1 MKKNKWIKAGILLVV
16 FSLALVISSLIINRD
31 VKNQSVGMG
40 EPTIPGI
47 TFQVQESPMN
57 RLQGYTQDMEITAMR
72 DTITPVPVDGKLK
85 MNVEFGRQGISKISY
100 IVFSLDGTQIY
111 LEDSC
116 EYAESVELNIGNV
129 FDNGAELVLKVVL
142 TVEDQDIFYYTRIK
156 SIKDLGLNEC
166 LAFAKDFHN
175 KTFDTANRTE
185 LFSYLELNEDSD
197 NTTFQTVNIHSN
209 EYHIC
214 WGDLKPE
221 VTTEVEWSIKET
233 NSSYT
238 SLQAE
243 YRVMCINE
251 NEVEET
257 YNVKEFFRVRLS
269 EGEMYLLDYNR
280 TMNQVFEGD
289 SEFLTNYSMVLGI
302 TEPDVD
308 YTTNAKGTVVAFV
321 QERELWIYNKKADQI
336 IQAFSFADVGS
347 EDIRSRNDE
356 HELKIISM
364 DEDGN
369 TMFTV
374 SGYMNCGSHEGRVGV
389 GVYYYD
395 ISDNSVNEKA
405 FIPSTRS
412 AAIANE
418 ELGKMIYCNQDQQL
432 LYVLIDGTLYQ
443 VNLESEE
450 QTILKEGLEEGQY
463 VVSGD
468 GHWLAYQTNGDQF
481 TATEVH
487 VMNLADG
494 QSYIVQADSGES
506 IQPLGFVTDDFICG
520 YRKAEDMGKTL
531 TGTEVYPM
539 YKMEIMES
547 ADNVVKTYEQQD
559 IYISDVWVEE
569 NLITLNRMTR
579 VVDIYTGTSR
589 DYITNT
595 EEKRDLSVTL
605 DIYTTDLKEAQAR
618 LIFEKKIDDLSP
630 KVLKANLQTS
640 HSIKVD
646 SFEKQAETDLY
657 YVYGLGEMSGIYDNA
672 AQAIQRAEEISG
684 VVVSD
689 KQDYIWEKGNRDL
702 GYYIEC
708 DPFKVTEGQTSLD
721 ACLKYMEKYNAD
733 QMDLSGCS
741 MSQVMY
747 IINRG
752 IPVITMID
760 PNHAVLLVG
769 YNWINMYYIDPV
781 TGEEMTM
788 TQDALSETI
797 EKAGNTFI
805 GYK

>member
-1 MKKNKWIKAGILLVV
+1 MNKNKWIKAGILLVV

-40 EPTIPGI
+40 EPTIPVI
-47 TFQVQESPMN
+47 SFQVQGSPMN
-57 RLQGYTQDMEITAMR
+57 RLQGYTEEMEITAMR
-72 DTITPVPVDGKLK
+72 DTITPVPVNGKLQ
-85 MNVEFGRQGISKISY
+85 MNLASGEQGISKISY
-100 IVFSLDGTQIY
+100 QVFSLDGTEVY
-111 LEDSC
+111 LDNSC
-116 EYAESVELNIGNV
+116 EYAENTELSLGSV
-129 FDNGAELVLKVVL
+129 FDNGEELVLKIVL
-142 TVEDQDIFYYTRIK
+142 TVEDKNISYYTRIK
-156 SIKDLGLNEC
+156 SEKDLGLNEC
-166 LAFAKDFHN
+166 LVFAKDFHN

-185 LFSYLELNEDSD
+185 LFNYLEPNEDSD

-221 VTTEVEWSIKET
+221 ITADAEWSIKET

-243 YRVMCINE
+243 YQVVCVNE

-280 TMNQVFEGD
+280 TMNQVFEGG

-302 TEPDVD
+302 TDPDVD
-308 YTTNAKGTVVAFV
+308 YTANAKGTIVAFV
-321 QERELWIYNKKADQI
+321 QERELWIYNKKDNQI
-336 IQAFSFADVGS
+336 IRAFSFADVGS
-347 EDIRSRNDE
+347 EDIRSCNDD

-374 SGYMNCGSHEGRVGV
+374 SGYMNCGSHEGSVGV

-395 ISDNSVNEKA
+395 ISDNSVDEKA
-405 FIPSTRS
+405 FIPSTKS
-412 AAIANE
+412 ASIANE
-418 ELGKMIYCNQDQQL
+418 ELGKMIYCNQEQQL
-432 LYVLIDGTLYQ
+432 LYVIIDGTLYQ

-494 QSYIVQADSGES
+494 QSYVVQTDSGEN

-520 YRKAEDMGKTL
+520 YRKSEDLGKTL

-539 YKMEIMES
+539 YKIEIMES
-547 ADNVVKTYEQQD
+547 ADKVLKTYEQPD
-559 IYISDVWVEE
+559 IYISDVWVED
-569 NLITLNRMTR
+569 NLITLSRMTR
-579 VVDIYTGTSR
+579 VVNVYTGTSR

-605 DIYTTDLKEAQAR
+605 DIYTTDLKETQAR
-618 LIFEKKIDDLSP
+618 LIFEEKVDNLSP

-640 HSIKVD
+640 HSIKVS
-646 SFEKQAETDLY
+646 SFEEQRDSDLY
-657 YVYGLGEMSGIYDNA
+657 YVYGLGEMSGMYDNA

-689 KQDYIWEKGNRDL
+689 KQQYIWEKGNRDL
-702 GYYIEC
+702 GYYIES

-733 QMDLSGCS
+733 QMDLAGCS
-741 MSQVMY
+741 MSQIMY

-752 IPVITMID
+752 KPVIAMID
-760 PNHAVLLVG
+760 PNHAVLLIG
-769 YNWINMYYIDPV
+769 YNWINMYYIDPA

-788 TQDALSETI
+788 TQAEMSEMI